1 MIVFDKFIQN
11 LETSNLHNENIIKN
25 VFSSRVLVLNQ
36 SYEPLTVCSPQRAIA
51 LIFLAKAEVL
61 ETYNNKYLRT
71 VNRKYAL
78 PSVIRLHQYIKLPF
92 RSVEIS
98 RKNVI
103 KRDGGKCQYCGAKVQ
118 LTIDH
123 IIPKSRGGE
132 DSWEN
137 LTTACIKCNNFKGNR
152 MPKEA
157 NMKLMSVPK
166 KPNYIVF
173 LRTTLGKIEENWKQY
188 LFF

>member
-1 MIVFDKFIQN
+1 VNVFDIFSQEYDTLNFDDENN
-11 LETSNLHNENIIKN
+11 LNNLFSN
-25 VFSSRVLVLNQ
+25 RVLVLNQ
-36 SYEPLTVCSPQRAIA
+36 SYQPLTICSPQRAYA
-51 LIFLAKAEVL
+51 LIFLAKAEIL
-61 ETYNNKYLRT
+61 ETYKNKFIRT

-78 PSVIRLHQYIKLPF
+78 PSVIKLNKYVKLTF
-92 RSVEIS
+92 RTVEIS
-98 RKNVI
+98 RKNI
-103 KRDGGKCQYCGAKVQ
+103 FKRDNSKCQYCGTKFH

-132 DSWEN
+132 DTWEN
-137 LTTACIKCNNFKGNR
+137 LVTACIKCNNSKGNR
-152 MPKEA
+152 TPKEA

-173 LRTTLGKIEENWKQY
+173 LRTSLGKIEDNWKQY

>member
-1 MIVFDKFIQN
+1 MIVFENFNVN
-11 LETSNLHNENIIKN
+11 LEVSDNINEQNIN
-25 VFSSRVLVLNQ
+25 ALFSTRVLVLNQ
-36 SYEPLTVCSPQRAIA
+36 SYEPLTICSPQRAIA
-51 LIFLAKAEVL
+51 MLFLSKAELL
-61 ETYNNKYLRT
+61 ETYKDRFIRT

-78 PSVIRLHQYIKLPF
+78 PSVIKLNNYIRIPF

-98 RKNVI
+98 RKNII
-103 KRDGGKCQYCGAKVQ
+103 KRDGSKCQYCGTRTQ

-123 IIPKSRGGE
+123 ILPKSRGGE

-137 LTTACIKCNNFKGNR
+137 LVTACIKCNNVKGNR
-152 MPKEA
+152 TPKEA

-166 KPNYIVF
+166 KPNYIIF
-173 LRTTLGKIEENWKQY
+173 LRTTLGKIEDNWKQY